1 MANSFPGFPPEAR
14 KFLRSLKA
22 HNKREWFLPRK
33 SVFDEQVKAPMI
45 ELVLAL
51 GDELRGSGFDLV
63 TAPEKAIYRIYR
75 DVRFSKDKSPYKT
88 HIAAVFTPRD
98 LPKHAG
104 AGLYFHIGPDEVL
117 VGGGIYAP
125 GPKELLAI
133 RQMLA
138 ARHQELRAVLTD
150 RGFRGLFGEMSGE
163 KLKRVPKGFVS
174 DHPAAD
180 LLVYKQFLAGANLP
194 ADIVETPKLYRQIAK
209 HFQAIEPFLVL
220 LNSALKA
227 RRARAFTAG

>member
-1 MANSFPGFPPEAR
+1 MPFPGFPPEAR
-14 KFLRSLKA
+14 KFLRNLKS

-33 SVFDEQVKAPMI
+33 SVFEEQVKAPMI

-51 GDELRGSGFDLV
+51 GEGLRASGLDLV

-88 HIAAVFTPRD
+88 HIAAVFTPRN

-104 AGLYFHIGPDEVL
+104 AGLYFHIGPDELL

-133 RQMLA
+133 RQMIA
-138 ARHQELRAVLTD
+138 ARHQELRAVLRD
-150 RGFRGLFGEMSGE
+150 RTFRRLFGEMSGA
-163 KLKRVPKGFVS
+163 KLKRVPKGFAS

-194 ADIVETPKLYRQIAK
+194 IDIVETPKLYRQIVK
-209 HFQAIEPFLVL
+209 HFQVIEPFLAL
-220 LNSALKA
+220 LNSALKP
-227 RRARAFTAG
+227 RRPRAFAAG